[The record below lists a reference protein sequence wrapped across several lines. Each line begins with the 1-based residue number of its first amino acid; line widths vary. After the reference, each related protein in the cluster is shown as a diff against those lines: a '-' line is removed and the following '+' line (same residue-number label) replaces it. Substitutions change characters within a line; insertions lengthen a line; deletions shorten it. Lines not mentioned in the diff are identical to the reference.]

1 VGGRVTER
9 RILIVDNDQTLRH
22 ELSRALRDVE
32 IVSDSVSD
40 AAEAIA
46 LLLQQRYAI
55 VILDVAIAGGSDAV
69 IAAAQRISEGERP
82 IVIVTADAENI
93 GGLDAEAVQVVMRRP
108 VRVRE
113 VAELARACI
122 DARAARRRTDPDEVR
137 VF

>member
-1 VGGRVTER
+1 MTER
-9 RILIVDNDQTLRH
+9 RILIVDNDQTLRR

-137 VF
+137 VS

>member
-1 VGGRVTER
+1 MTER
-9 RILIVDNDQTLRH
+9 RLLIVENDQTLRH
-22 ELSRALRDVE
+22 ELSRALHDVE

-40 AAEAIA
+40 AGEAIE
-46 LLLQQRYAI
+46 LLQQQRYAI

-69 IAAAQRISEGERP
+69 LASAQRMPEGERP
-82 IVIVTADAENI
+82 IIIATAEAERV

-122 DARAARRRTDPDEVR
+122 DARAARRTTPGPDELR
-137 VF
+137 VT